1 MNKTIG
7 SDFDGHLE
15 FRLRDLSTVD
25 KLRYMSMQIELHHY
39 IRTHVHKSTPEKR
52 DGARPKNLTSHPPF
66 PVRTPKNEH

>member
-1 MNKTIG
+1 MNKTVD

-39 IRTHVHKSTPEKR
+39 IRTHVHKSSPEKQTGPER
-52 DGARPKNLTSHPPF
+52 KKAESQT
-66 PVRTPKNEH
+66 